1 MSAYKTSRKVRYTS
15 AIVFII
21 FMSFIV
27 GGTLL
32 SQSNQ
37 AVADN
42 SSVALN

>member
-15 AIVFII
+15 AIVFIV
-21 FMSFIV
+21 FMTVIV

-37 AVADN
+37 AIANN
-42 SSVALN
+42 SSTALN